1 MRGLLVR
8 QIPVRLVNVSLSGF
22 LLESSSQIG
31 VGTTGELRVD
41 MSGNR
46 CRDQVRV
53 ARTVGRAGSAK
64 FYLGGEFSWGDR
76 PENGSVRRAV
86 RVLATQ

>member
-8 QIPVRLVNVSLSGF
+8 QVPVRLVNVSLSGF
-22 LLESSSQIG
+22 LLESTSEIG

-53 ARTVGRAGSAK
+53 ARSVGRPGSAN
-64 FYLGGEFSWGDR
+64 FYLGGEFSWGAR